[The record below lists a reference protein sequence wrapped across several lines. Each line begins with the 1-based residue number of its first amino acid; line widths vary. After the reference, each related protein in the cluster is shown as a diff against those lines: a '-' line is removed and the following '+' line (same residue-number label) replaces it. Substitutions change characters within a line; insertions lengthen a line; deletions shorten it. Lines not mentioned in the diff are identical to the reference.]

1 MKILK
6 VVTAQSFISFY
17 FIIILFTTSG
27 CGVWLG
33 ILAQTL
39 VSNASPGM
47 AKESSYSPK
56 RKLEPREKTAKDSL
70 RLFHDEKDRVSLL

>member
-1 MKILK
+1 MKISK
-6 VVTAQSFISFY
+6 MVTTQSFINFY

-47 AKESSYSPK
+47 VKESSYSPK
-56 RKLEPREKTAKDSL
+56 RKLEPREKIAKDSL
-70 RLFHDEKDRVSLL
+70 RLFHDEKDRVSLI